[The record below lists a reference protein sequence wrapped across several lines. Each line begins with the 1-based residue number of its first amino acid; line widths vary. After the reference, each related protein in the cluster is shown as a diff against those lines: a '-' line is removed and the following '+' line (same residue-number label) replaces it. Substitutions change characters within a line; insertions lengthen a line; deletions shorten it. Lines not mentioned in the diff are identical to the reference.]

1 MKAVTMNSFA
11 EALMAIAYDRS
22 GQLPDV
28 HPAISDRLSP
38 KEKALLLDSEE
49 LLLTNGWIEKTSDI
63 GTRVLTNEG
72 RAHVQ
77 RLRQDSLVAV

>member
-1 MKAVTMNSFA
+1 MTAVTMKSFA

-22 GQLPDV
+22 GQLPNV

-49 LLLTNGWIEKTSDI
+49 LLLTNGWIEKNTDI

-72 RAHVQ
+72 WQQAQ
-77 RLRQDSLVAV
+77 RLQNNLASV